1 MIITKSEVNT
11 NINKE
16 IASYLSKGYTV
27 TSIQQ
32 IMDGLISAELVNKS
46 TKDKVN
52 FNVAFSFGGDLSH
65 TDFTIERNGKVIK
78 LTTLYKVGSTTSSA
92 FVTTESEANAAYQI
106 RKTRRENKLSYD
118 EVAIPVT
125 RQNVLFI
132 RNIKGLKTV
141 ARKNIKLTR

>member
-65 TDFTIERNGKVIK
+65 TDFTI
-78 LTTLYKVGSTTSSA
+78 
-92 FVTTESEANAAYQI
+92 
-106 RKTRRENKLSYD
+106 
-118 EVAIPVT
+118 
-125 RQNVLFI
+125 
-132 RNIKGLKTV
+132 
-141 ARKNIKLTR
+141 